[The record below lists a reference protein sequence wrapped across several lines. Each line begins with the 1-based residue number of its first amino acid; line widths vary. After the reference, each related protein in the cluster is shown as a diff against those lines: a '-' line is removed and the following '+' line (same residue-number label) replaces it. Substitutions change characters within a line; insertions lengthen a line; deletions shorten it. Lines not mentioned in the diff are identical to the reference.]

1 MRRIKNDQRVQHT
14 AQNNCKIN
22 SFFSLSFSFCYFL
35 NPSSLHLFIFM
46 WFYICFLRYYEMCEY
61 FNLFWK
67 HKIENCQTVL
77 RSLLLMFKWTEFKL
91 IASICFLKKKHNLCQ
106 IEKHFVE
113 VKSKCYLKIN
123 SIWKKKYKRN
133 ILCNHFCYVALFEQ
147 RDQFNKN
154 KVIRFS

>member
-14 AQNNCKIN
+14 AQNNCKTD

-77 RSLLLMFKWTEFKL
+77 RFLLLMFKWTEFKL
-91 IASICFLKKKHNLCQ
+91 IASICFLKKKTQSLPNREAFRWSQ
-106 IEKHFVE
+106 
-113 VKSKCYLKIN
+113 VKMLLKN
-123 SIWKKKYKRN
+123 QFYMKKK
-133 ILCNHFCYVALFEQ
+133 VQ
-147 RDQFNKN
+147 T
-154 KVIRFS
+154 